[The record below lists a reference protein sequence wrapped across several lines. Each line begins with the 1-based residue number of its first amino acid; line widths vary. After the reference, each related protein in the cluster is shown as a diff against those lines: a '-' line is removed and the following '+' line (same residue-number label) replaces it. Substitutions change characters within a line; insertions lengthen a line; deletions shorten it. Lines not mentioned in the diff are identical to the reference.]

1 MGFSRQ
7 IIAALLL
14 NLAVVVLAHGGDEHD
29 GMDMDMDMGDLNKSE
44 SPHRQPGSQE
54 INNYD
59 APSYYG
65 LDSYANMML
74 AHIVL
79 MMAAWFFILPLG
91 KSATV
96 CL

>member
-7 IIAALLL
+7 STAALLL
-14 NLAVVVLAHGGDEHD
+14 NLAVVVLAHGGDDHD
-29 GMDMDMDMGDLNKSE
+29 GMDMGGMNKSE
-44 SPHRQPGSQE
+44 SPHQQPGSQE

-59 APSYYG
+59 APSYHG
-65 LDSYANMML
+65 LDSYGNMML

-79 MMAAWFFILPLG
+79 MVAAWFFILPLG
-91 KSATV
+91 KLARI